1 MMHSMRR
8 ARKPLDAS
16 RTGTRRITRVNQ
28 HTSQLMTCRFTDQPM
43 VFPPGTFRD
52 PIAMSNGISSGG
64 VSAAIR
70 RGISAGS

>member
-1 MMHSMRR
+1 MHRMRR
-8 ARKPLDAS
+8 ARKPLDPS
-16 RTGTRRITRVNQ
+16 RTGTRRTTRVNQ
-28 HTSQLMTCRFTDQPM
+28 HTSQLMICRFSGQPM
-43 VFPPGTFRD
+43 TAPPGTFRD